1 MLTKAGTTA
10 PADWQRHDGERRP
23 RTGERKLYVRIRVLS
38 RAHVETRQE
47 PRPAKDWKRW
57 KNDGGPGDIIE
68 WRYAE

>member
-1 MLTKAGTTA
+1 MNIVKTKADH
-10 PADWQRHDGERRP
+10 DWRTHPGNGRP

-38 RAHVETRQE
+38 RQHVETRQE

-57 KNDGGPGDIIE
+57 THDGGPGDIIE